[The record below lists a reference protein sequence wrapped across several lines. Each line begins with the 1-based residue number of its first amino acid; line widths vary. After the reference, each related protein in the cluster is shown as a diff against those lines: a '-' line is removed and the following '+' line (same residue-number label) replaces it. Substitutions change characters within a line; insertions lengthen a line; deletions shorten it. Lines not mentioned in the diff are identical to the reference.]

1 MSLRPWGLMVSLEIQ
16 MSCVVDILF
25 AILNILFRTW
35 KISIKYFI
43 SDFKSLFLYPV
54 MLLSL
59 FGSYRLNM
67 LIVKDSKIILPSRR
81 MV

>member
-1 MSLRPWGLMVSLEIQ
+1 MRLQPGGLMVSPEIQ
-16 MSCVVDILF
+16 MLCVVDTSF
-25 AILNILFRTW
+25 AIPNILFRTW
-35 KISIKYFI
+35 KISVKYFV
-43 SDFKSLFLYPV
+43 SEFKNLFLYPV